1 MATTIKDIANRLGV
15 SISTVSKGLNGA
27 SDISE
32 DLRQF
37 VLDTAIEM
45 GYQTK
50 KMKKAENKKLALCI
64 ENMNYD
70 KQESFGYDLVLGFRQ
85 VALRDDWDVTI
96 LPVTPEFQSRNKYD
110 SYLLKNGY
118 SGAFL
123 VGFALQDSW
132 MGQLAYCKVPTV
144 LLDNFI
150 DRNIYVGSVET
161 DNAEGID
168 IAVEHLIRLGHTQ
181 IAFFNG
187 SPNSMITAKRYDAF
201 ISSMESRHIP
211 INPDL
216 VTFGHYVKDSAKY
229 HVPKLLSSGATAIVC
244 SSDSIA
250 EGVIEECTKRGVR
263 IPEDVSVI
271 GFDDL
276 PFAAKLTPPLTTIRQ
291 DRLDLGKGAYHV
303 LSNLINHVS
312 ISRTVMRA
320 HLIERKST
328 APVKNHADGTL
339 RRRIPVCTF
348 PLLWLWAETNE
359 FFCDPLIDRKL
370 HAVLLRHT

>member
-50 KMKKAENKKLALCI
+50 KMKKTENKKLALFI
-64 ENMNYD
+64 ENMSYD
-70 KQESFGYDLVLGFRQ
+70 TQESFGYDLILGFRQ

-96 LPVTPEFQSRNKYD
+96 LPVTPDFQARNKYD

-123 VGFALQDSW
+123 VGFALQDPW
-132 MGQLAYCKVPTV
+132 MGQLAHCKVPTV

-150 DRNIYVGSVET
+150 DRNTYVGSVET
-161 DNAEGID
+161 DSAEGID
-168 IAVEHLIRLGHTQ
+168 IAVEHLIRLGHTK

-187 SPNSMITAKRYDAF
+187 SPHSMITARRYDAF
-201 ISSMESRHIP
+201 VTSMESRHIP

-229 HVPKLLSSGATAIVC
+229 HVPKLLSSGATAIIC

-250 EGVIEECTKRGVR
+250 EGVIDECTKRGVR
-263 IPEDVSVI
+263 VPQDVSVI

-276 PFAAKLTPPLTTIRQ
+276 PFAASLTPPLTTVRQ

-312 ISRTVMRA
+312 ISRTVMHA
-320 HLIERKST
+320 KLIEREST
-328 APVKNHADGTL
+328 APPADS
-339 RRRIPVCTF
+339 V
-348 PLLWLWAETNE
+348 AQ
-359 FFCDPLIDRKL
+359 KS
-370 HAVLLRHT
+370 

>member
-1 MATTIKDIANRLGV
+1 MYRKARVYTMATTIKDIANRLGV

-50 KMKKAENKKLALCI
+50 KMKKEENKKLALFI

-70 KQESFGYDLVLGFRQ
+70 TPESFGYDLVLGFRQ
-85 VALRDDWDVTI
+85 VALRDNWDVTI
-96 LPVTPEFQSRNKYD
+96 SPITPEFQTRNKYD
-110 SYLLKNGY
+110 SYLLKSGY

-123 VGFALQDSW
+123 IGFALQDPW
-132 MGQLAYCKVPTV
+132 MGQLGSCKVPTV

-150 DRNIYVGSVET
+150 DRNPYVGSVET
-161 DNAEGID
+161 DSAEGID
-168 IAVEHLIRLGHTQ
+168 LAVEHLIKLGHRK

-187 SPNSMITAKRYDAF
+187 SPHSMITTKRYDAF
-201 ISSMESRHIP
+201 ITSMESHHIP

-244 SSDSIA
+244 CSDSIA

-263 IPEDVSVI
+263 VPQDVSVI

-276 PFAAKLTPPLTTIRQ
+276 PFAASLTPPLTTIRQ

-303 LSNLINHVS
+303 LSNPINHVS

-320 HLIERKST
+320 KLIERESAAPLHNISHT
-328 APVKNHADGTL
+328 A
-339 RRRIPVCTF
+339 
-348 PLLWLWAETNE
+348 
-359 FFCDPLIDRKL
+359 
-370 HAVLLRHT
+370 